1 MKLLVPILLRAFK
14 DILKPRILSVI
25 ILPFLGSFL
34 LWGLITWMMWDWIL
48 NLGFKLYNVGLMQKL
63 VEILAPYFSL
73 SQDPLVAVT
82 AGAFI
87 AVVILPAAFVTALM
101 ITSVVLVPILVSE
114 LRKTDFPTLIKKSN
128 SIFAGT
134 GVSISYSMKYFF
146 SWIGSLPFW
155 VIIPGG
161 ALFIPYLL
169 LSWFNSRLFTW
180 EIMTE
185 IASPEEIKIF
195 VNENSK
201 SLFILGLM
209 TSALYYIPVLNL
221 VAPVIVSAAFARF
234 CLTKFSEKS
243 RIP

>member
-1 MKLLVPILLRAFK
+1 MKLLFPVLLKAFK
-14 DILKPRILSVI
+14 DILKPKILSVI

-34 LWGLITWMMWDWIL
+34 VWGLITWMMWDWIL
-48 NLGFKLYNVGLMQKL
+48 SLGFRLYKVGLMQRL
-63 VEILAPYFSL
+63 VEILAPYFTL

-101 ITSVVLVPILVSE
+101 ITSVVLVPILVNE
-114 LRKTDFPTLIKKSN
+114 LRKTDFPTIIKKSN
-128 SIFAGT
+128 SMFAGT

-155 VIIPGG
+155 VMIPGG
-161 ALFIPYLL
+161 AIVIPYLL

-185 IASPEEIKIF
+185 IANPEEIKIF

-201 SLFILGLM
+201 PLFLLGLM
-209 TSALYYIPVLNL
+209 TSILYYIPVLNL

-234 CLTKFSEKS
+234 CLTRFQERST
-243 RIP
+243 

>member
-1 MKLLVPILLRAFK
+1 MKLLFPVLLKAFK
-14 DILKPRILSVI
+14 DILKPKILSVI

-34 LWGLITWMMWDWIL
+34 VWGLITWMMWDWIL
-48 NLGFKLYNVGLMQKL
+48 SLGFRLYKVGLMQRL
-63 VEILAPYFSL
+63 VEILAPYFTL

-101 ITSVVLVPILVSE
+101 ITSVVLVPILVNE

-128 SIFAGT
+128 SMFAGT

-155 VIIPGG
+155 VMIPGG
-161 ALFIPYLL
+161 AIVIPYLL

-185 IASPEEIKIF
+185 IANPEEIKIF

-201 SLFILGLM
+201 PLFLLGLM
-209 TSALYYIPVLNL
+209 TSILYYIPVLNL

-234 CLTKFSEKS
+234 CLTRFQERST
-243 RIP
+243 